1 MGQIFNMTNPD
12 DDLGGLFADQGAPPL
27 EPEPEDDLRPRY
39 DEHTALVIVDVQ
51 NDFADPGGSL
61 FVSGGPEVVKATNVE
76 IARGDCSRC
85 VRRVLPGL
93 APAGHPT
100 LRDRRWAVAGALC
113 SRHLGGGVP
122 RRPGG

>member
-76 IARGDCSRC
+76 IAE
-85 VRRVLPGL
+85 
-93 APAGHPT
+93 ATA
-100 LRDRRWAVAGALC
+100 AGAFVVY
-113 SRHLGGGVP
+113 SQDWHP
-122 RRPGG
+122 PPPHTS